1 MVKTTSKKK
10 KFIHVS
16 FILKLLILSLFWKV
30 DFLKWANKAN
40 NIQNKKEKGTLSR
53 SWERLNL
60 MICVISEDCVV
71 ISKLNYLN

>member
-10 KFIHVS
+10 KFIRVS

-53 SWERLNL
+53 SWERRNL